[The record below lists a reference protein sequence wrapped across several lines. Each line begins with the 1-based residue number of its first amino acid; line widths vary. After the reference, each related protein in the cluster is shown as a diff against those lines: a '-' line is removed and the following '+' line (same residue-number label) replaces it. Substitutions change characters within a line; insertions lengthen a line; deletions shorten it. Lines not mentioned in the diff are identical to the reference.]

1 MPPSPLRAK
10 LAASTFPSPARS
22 SGKPRLERG
31 QPRGP
36 DHQQARAPRP
46 GERQVRQPG
55 ERDRCADR
63 GRKRRQPRLRN
74 LHHGPDDARRGDGR
88 HRDHPRPG
96 LVRRRGAR
104 EARRTRDGAVRGRI
118 MPRKVT
124 AFSNTTV
131 KRLRSLRDKKARR
144 AEGLFLAEGLRI
156 LTEARDSGRLPE
168 IVAFSAEG
176 AKHPLAAQ
184 IIAATE
190 AAGGDAIETSADILA
205 KMSGKD
211 NPQMLLG
218 AYRQPDTS
226 LELIERSNAPLWIV
240 AQALRDP
247 GNIGTILRTGD
258 AVGAGGL
265 ILIDDSADPFSVEAV
280 RASMG
285 AVFTQDVASARWPEF
300 VAWLRSG
307 DGQLVGTSLKATQ
320 DYLEAEYREP
330 CFLLIGNEQQGLPA
344 DYEAE
349 CDLLVKI
356 PMAGRADSLNAA
368 MATAVMAFSI
378 KSSWR

>member
-1 MPPSPLRAK
+1 
-10 LAASTFPSPARS
+10 
-22 SGKPRLERG
+22 
-31 QPRGP
+31 
-36 DHQQARAPRP
+36 
-46 GERQVRQPG
+46 
-55 ERDRCADR
+55 
-63 GRKRRQPRLRN
+63 
-74 LHHGPDDARRGDGR
+74 
-88 HRDHPRPG
+88 
-96 LVRRRGAR
+96 
-104 EARRTRDGAVRGRI
+104 
-118 MPRKVT
+118 MPREVT
-124 AFSNTTV
+124 SFSNNTV
-131 KRLRSLRDKKARR
+131 KLLRSLRDKKARR
-144 AEGLFLAEGLRI
+144 SEGLFLAEGLRI

-176 AKHPLAAQ
+176 ARHPLAAE

-190 AAGGDAIETSADILA
+190 AAGGDAVETTPDILT

-218 AYRQPDTS
+218 AYRQPATS
-226 LELIERSNAPLWIV
+226 LEAIDRPKAPLWIV

-258 AVGAGGL
+258 AAGAGGL

-285 AVFTQDVASARWPEF
+285 ALFTQDIATARWEEF
-300 VAWLRSG
+300 LPWLRSG
-307 DGQLVGTSLKATQ
+307 EGQLVGTSLKATH
-320 DYLEAEYREP
+320 DYLEAEYRQP
-330 CFLLIGNEQQGLPA
+330 TFLLIGNEQQGLPS

-368 MATAVMAFSI
+368 MATAVMAFAI
-378 KSSWR
+378 KASWR

>member
-1 MPPSPLRAK
+1 
-10 LAASTFPSPARS
+10 
-22 SGKPRLERG
+22 
-31 QPRGP
+31 
-36 DHQQARAPRP
+36 
-46 GERQVRQPG
+46 
-55 ERDRCADR
+55 
-63 GRKRRQPRLRN
+63 
-74 LHHGPDDARRGDGR
+74 
-88 HRDHPRPG
+88 
-96 LVRRRGAR
+96 
-104 EARRTRDGAVRGRI
+104 
-118 MPRKVT
+118 MPREIS
-124 AFSNTTV
+124 AFSNPTV

-156 LTEARDSGRLPE
+156 IAEARDSGRLPE
-168 IVAFSAEG
+168 IIAFSSAG
-176 AKHPLAAQ
+176 GVHPLAAE
-184 IIAATE
+184 IVAATE
-190 AAGGDAIETSADILA
+190 AAGGEAIETTPEILA

-226 LELIERSNAPLWIV
+226 LGRIDRAEAPLWIA

-265 ILIDDSADPFSVEAV
+265 ILIDECADPFSVEAV

-285 AVFTQDVASARWPEF
+285 AVFTQKVAAAGWGEF
-300 VAWLRSG
+300 LPWLRAAP
-307 DGQLVGTSLKATQ
+307 GQLVGTSLNATE
-320 DYLEAEYREP
+320 DYIEARYERP
-330 CFLLIGNEQQGLPA
+330 CFLLIGNEQQGLPP

-368 MATAVMAFSI
+368 VAAAVTAFQI
-378 KSSWR
+378 KASWR

>member
-1 MPPSPLRAK
+1 
-10 LAASTFPSPARS
+10 
-22 SGKPRLERG
+22 
-31 QPRGP
+31 
-36 DHQQARAPRP
+36 
-46 GERQVRQPG
+46 
-55 ERDRCADR
+55 
-63 GRKRRQPRLRN
+63 
-74 LHHGPDDARRGDGR
+74 
-88 HRDHPRPG
+88 
-96 LVRRRGAR
+96 
-104 EARRTRDGAVRGRI
+104 
-118 MPRKVT
+118 MPRQVT
-124 AFSNTTV
+124 AFSNATV
-131 KRLRSLRDKKARR
+131 KLLRSLRDKKARR

-156 LTEARDSGRLPE
+156 LAEARDSGRLPE
-168 IVAFSAEG
+168 IVAFSSEG
-176 AKHPLAAQ
+176 AGHPLAAE

-190 AAGGDAIETSADILA
+190 AAGGDAIETTSDILS

-218 AYRQPDTS
+218 AYRQPETGLDR
-226 LELIERSNAPLWIV
+226 IDRSKSPLWIV

-247 GNIGTILRTGD
+247 GNLGTILRTGD

-285 AVFTQDVASARWPEF
+285 AVFTQQIAAARWPEF
-300 VAWLRSG
+300 LAWLRSG
-307 DGQLVGTSLKATQ
+307 EGQLVGTSLKATQ
-320 DYLEAEYREP
+320 DYLAVEYRKP

-368 MATAVMAFSI
+368 MAAAVMAFAI
-378 KSSWR
+378 KASWR

>member
-1 MPPSPLRAK
+1 
-10 LAASTFPSPARS
+10 
-22 SGKPRLERG
+22 
-31 QPRGP
+31 
-36 DHQQARAPRP
+36 
-46 GERQVRQPG
+46 
-55 ERDRCADR
+55 
-63 GRKRRQPRLRN
+63 
-74 LHHGPDDARRGDGR
+74 
-88 HRDHPRPG
+88 
-96 LVRRRGAR
+96 
-104 EARRTRDGAVRGRI
+104 
-118 MPRKVT
+118 MPRQVT

-156 LTEARDSGRLPE
+156 IAEAKDSGELPQ
-168 IVAFSAEG
+168 IIAFSGEG
-176 AKHPLAAQ
+176 RKHPLAAE

-190 AAGGDAIETSADILA
+190 AAGGEAIETSAEILS

-218 AYRQPDTS
+218 AYRQPELS
-226 LELIERSNAPLWIV
+226 LEQIDRSQSPLWMV

-258 AVGAGGL
+258 AAGAGGL
-265 ILIDDSADPFSVEAV
+265 ILIDDCADPFSVEAV

-285 AVFTQDVASARWPEF
+285 ALFTQQIAAARWPEF
-300 VAWLRSG
+300 LAWLRSG
-307 DGQLVGTSLKATQ
+307 EGQLVGTSLKATH
-320 DYLEAEYREP
+320 DYLEAEYRQP

-344 DYEAE
+344 DYEAQ

-368 MATAVMAFSI
+368 VAAAVMAFQVRA
-378 KSSWR
+378 SWR

>member
-1 MPPSPLRAK
+1 M
-10 LAASTFPSPARS
+10 AR
-22 SGKPRLERG
+22 
-31 QPRGP
+31 Q
-36 DHQQARAPRP
+36 
-46 GERQVRQPG
+46 
-55 ERDRCADR
+55 
-63 GRKRRQPRLRN
+63 
-74 LHHGPDDARRGDGR
+74 
-88 HRDHPRPG
+88 
-96 LVRRRGAR
+96 
-104 EARRTRDGAVRGRI
+104 
-118 MPRKVT
+118 VT

-131 KRLRSLRDKKARR
+131 KLLRSLRDKKARR
-144 AEGLFLAEGLRI
+144 TEGLFLAEGLRI
-156 LTEARDSGRLPE
+156 VTEARDSGRLPE

-176 AKHPLAAQ
+176 AKHPLAAE

-190 AAGGDAIETSADILA
+190 AAGGDAVETTADILS

-218 AYRQPDTS
+218 AYRQPDTA
-226 LELIERSNAPLWIV
+226 IARIHRTKAPLWIV

-265 ILIDDSADPFSVEAV
+265 ILVDDSADPFSVEAV

-285 AVFTQDVASARWPEF
+285 AIFTQEVATARWPDF
-300 VAWLRSG
+300 IAWLRSG
-307 DGQLVGTSLKATQ
+307 QGQLVGTSLKATS
-320 DYLEAEYREP
+320 DYLDAEYRKP

-349 CDLLVKI
+349 CDSLVKI

-368 MATAVMAFSI
+368 MAAAVMAFAI
-378 KSSWR
+378 RASWR

>member
-1 MPPSPLRAK
+1 
-10 LAASTFPSPARS
+10 
-22 SGKPRLERG
+22 
-31 QPRGP
+31 
-36 DHQQARAPRP
+36 
-46 GERQVRQPG
+46 
-55 ERDRCADR
+55 
-63 GRKRRQPRLRN
+63 
-74 LHHGPDDARRGDGR
+74 
-88 HRDHPRPG
+88 
-96 LVRRRGAR
+96 
-104 EARRTRDGAVRGRI
+104 
-118 MPRKVT
+118 MPREVT
-124 AFSNTTV
+124 AFSNATV
-131 KRLRSLRDKKARR
+131 KLLRSLRDKKARR

-168 IVAFSAEG
+168 IVAFSPEG
-176 AKHPLAAQ
+176 AKHPLAAE

-190 AAGGDAIETSADILA
+190 AAGGDAIETSADILS

-226 LELIERSNAPLWIV
+226 LERIDRSKADLWIV

-265 ILIDDSADPFSVEAV
+265 IVIDDSADPYSVEAV

-285 AVFTQDVASARWPEF
+285 AVFTQAVAVARWPEF
-300 VAWLRSG
+300 VSWLRG
-307 DGQLVGTSLKATQ
+307 GEGQLVGTSLKATQ
-320 DYLEAEYREP
+320 DYLEAEYRKP
-330 CFLLIGNEQQGLPA
+330 CFLLIGNEQQGLPPE
-344 DYEAE
+344 YEAE

-368 MATAVMAFSI
+368 MATAVMAFAI
-378 KSSWR
+378 RARWR